1 MVLVIRSGVRSLL
14 DQVVALQPDKTYTIG
29 SGRTADIRFNSS
41 VVIDEHAGIR
51 CDKDTGEWLIECLK
65 EFTPPETS
73 GLYFADEDDVM
84 VPRTEAVLRHGTTF
98 SVGAPWKIFECEVL
112 DLKSILEERDELKKT
127 VAKREWQLEDLEK
140 KVKILA
146 NELFADEQKR
156 RADEQKRLADEQK
169 RLADEQKRPRSEE
182 ELSAECEK
190 GEGSCRDK
198 RPKV

>member
-1 MVLVIRSGVRSLL
+1 MVFVIRSGVCSHL
-14 DQVVALQPDKTYTIG
+14 DQVVVLQPGTTYTIG
-29 SGRTADIRFNSS
+29 SGFRADILFNSS
-41 VVIDEHAGIR
+41 VVSDRHAGIR
-51 CDKDTGEWLIECLK
+51 CDQDTGEWLIECLK

-73 GLYFADEDDVM
+73 GLYFADKDDVM
-84 VPRTEAVLRHGTTF
+84 APRTEAVLRHGTTF
-98 SVGAPWKIFECEVL
+98 SVGAPWSFFECEVL

-127 VAKREWQLEDLEK
+127 VDQMNLQLEDSEK
-140 KVKILA
+140 KIKILG

-156 RADEQKRLADEQK
+156 LADQEKRL
-169 RLADEQKRPRSEE
+169 RLEE